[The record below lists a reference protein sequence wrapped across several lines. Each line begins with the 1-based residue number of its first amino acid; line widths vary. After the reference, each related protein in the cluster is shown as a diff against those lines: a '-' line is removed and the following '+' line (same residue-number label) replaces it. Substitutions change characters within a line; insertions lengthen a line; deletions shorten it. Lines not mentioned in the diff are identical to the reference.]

1 MTRAC
6 WSPGS
11 PGWPANWSATRRNTC
26 TATAAK
32 DTDRDEHVAAP
43 YRAADPGRVDPG
55 RRRMRRGF
63 EQSRAAPPLPGRG
76 PDLFWGGLAAC
87 AGAADDWP
95 GRRGAG
101 LDTPRIALARS
112 PLTLDYFAEVAW
124 SDKAPALVR
133 TAMIQAFENS
143 GAFSAVGSDTFSL
156 RTDYLLKS
164 ELRNFEAVYD
174 SQSGNPVATVALSL
188 KLVKLPGDTISAQTV
203 ISQRQPAASNAIP
216 DIVGAFNIALGKAL
230 QEAV

>member
-1 MTRAC
+1 MSTLLHRTAPLILAALTLAVAGC
-6 WSPGS
+6 GGVLSNPEQ
-11 PGWPANWSATRRNTC
+11 RRLYQ
-26 TATAAK
+26 
-32 DTDRDEHVAAP
+32 VAAP
-43 YRAADPGRVDPG
+43 TSFGAGLPHVRAQLTVGPVD
-55 RRRMRRGF
+55 
-63 EQSRAAPPLPGRG
+63 A
-76 PDLFWGGLAAC
+76 
-87 AGAADDWP
+87 
-95 GRRGAG
+95 GAG

-230 QEAV
+230 QEAVGWTASHAASVPARR